1 MRHQLRLQSG
11 FSFLELIV
19 VVGLIGIVA
28 TFSFSGSNESVSI
41 QKVISQSQESSVRLA
56 NLIAGARSAQ
66 TSIKIT
72 CNSNSLKADFYRLK
86 SSNMISGSLGTS
98 VITQTSGAVTR
109 SETLIDFTFANMTM
123 TCPSTTSYVTS
134 DGNFFTSTS
143 GNFDLIISS
152 TKKQNLQGRILL
164 SKLGYPRIYARD
176 TNVSV
181 NWTEVRQ

>member
-1 MRHQLRLQSG
+1 MRYHLRLQSG

-28 TFSFSGSNESVSI
+28 AFSFSGSNEGVSI
-41 QKVISQSQESSVRLA
+41 QKVISQSQEASVRLA
-56 NLIAGARSAQ
+56 NLIASARSAQ
-66 TSIKIT
+66 TSIKIS
-72 CNSNSLKADFYRLK
+72 CNSKSLKADYYRLR

-98 VITQTSGAVTR
+98 VVAQTSGAVTR
-109 SETLIDFTFANMTM
+109 SEILIDFTLANMTM
-123 TCPSTTSYVTS
+123 SCPSAISYVTS

-164 SKLGYPRIYARD
+164 SKLGFPRVYARD
-176 TNVSV
+176 ANVSAS
-181 NWTEVRQ
+181 WTEIRQ